1 MSGARN
7 PNSHSRFAYAF
18 AGLLVRRPGAV
29 LLVLLALLGL
39 STWGTLKLRINS
51 NQLDLISQDLPEV
64 KDVKQ
69 VIDMVGGS
77 GFLMLA
83 LRADDE
89 AALKKTADDVAGIVQ
104 ADKENVRNVSY
115 KLPVEFIQQNMVL
128 FVKTEDLVEGKRR
141 IMEFLRDKLKR
152 SNPFF
157 IDLGGS
163 KPVELNMQD
172 LVDKYSSIGKKSIR
186 DDYNISNDKKML
198 LILIKPMWDNTEI
211 GKTKAYLDRLNA
223 QLAEYSKQPGSVQ
236 LVEDYDRD
244 SSSKPD
250 MKGKIAY
257 GFTGSYKTTVDDSF
271 AIEESLHPVTI
282 LALVAIFAITI
293 VFFRKWAPTL
303 IVVSGTVMGTVY
315 TLGFT
320 YATVGELNMITSIL
334 GGILMGFGIDY
345 GIHFIFRTR
354 LELGAGKPYDVAI
367 RDAFVNAGRPAAVAA
382 VVTGGSFFV
391 LMVSEFR
398 GFSQFGFLA
407 GCGTLILGLT
417 LFLWSASLLALAG
430 RFNPALPQK
439 LIGVMRPPPTNSAT
453 SGKELRIPKPG
464 LVLAISTAV
473 VALICAAAVPWA
485 GLDAETPKVV
495 TIENNKKVERVA
507 FMDRLKHGV
516 GFDYNTRALIPDG
529 MSSVQLQDE
538 INDRFNISSDPMAIY
553 TKDLDEAEGVYRELT
568 KNAHKYPSIDQVVS
582 IFTFVPPEATAKAN
596 AKVLEE
602 WKAELK
608 ELEEQG
614 FSTAALPPEMQ
625 DKAEFFKKVLD
636 AKPFDVHGVPANY
649 AAQFKNLPT
658 ALPENQ
664 GYLTYIYAGVDLL
677 DGKKM
682 MKFSDETRAIRAT
695 YSPGMF
701 DKDAW
706 DPSGP
711 TAEKEFRAAGATQ
724 LYARLARI
732 VLWDGKVTV
741 ILTALWILAMHFL
754 DFRNVKLALASVIP
768 LGVGVAM
775 MLGIMSLTD
784 LRLNFMNIIILPI
797 LLGFGVSHGLYLL
810 HRFLEGTSPLV
821 ALRSVGAAVASSTLT
836 AVAGFAALLIAEHNG
851 LKSMGTVAC
860 IGLIT
865 TLLVSFTVLAAVM
878 QLMHDR
884 RQKEAGH
891 GSGTPVPGAEDST
904 TKAA

>member
-39 STWGTLKLRINS
+39 SAWGTSKLRINS
-51 NQLDLISQDLPEV
+51 NQLDLISQDLQEV

-83 LRADDE
+83 LRSSDE
-89 AALKKTADDVAGIVQ
+89 AAMKSTADDIAKMLE
-104 ADKENVRNVSY
+104 ADKQNVRNVSY

-141 IMEFLRDKLKR
+141 IMAFLRDKLKR

-157 IDLGGS
+157 IDLGGT
-163 KPVELNMQD
+163 KPVELDMQD
-172 LVDKYSSIGKKSIR
+172 LVDKYSSVGKKSIR
-186 DDYNISNDKKML
+186 DDYNISTDKKMVL
-198 LILIKPMWDNTEI
+198 MLIKPMWDTTEI
-211 GKTKAYLDRLNA
+211 GKTKEYLDKLKGELDA
-223 QLAEYSKQPGSVQ
+223 YSAQPGKVK
-236 LVEDYDRD
+236 LVEDYDQQSFTRD
-244 SSSKPD
+244 GSKD
-250 MKGKIAY
+250 GKGATTIAY

-282 LALVAIFAITI
+282 IALVAIFLITI
-293 VFFRKWAPTL
+293 VFFRKLAPTF
-303 IVVSGTVMGTVY
+303 IVVSGTVIGTIY

-320 YATVGELNMITSIL
+320 YATIGELNMITSIL

-417 LFLWSASLLALAG
+417 LFLWSAALLSLAG
-430 RFNPALPQK
+430 RINPALPQK
-439 LIGVMRPPPTNSAT
+439 LIGVMKPPNNNSAAT
-453 SGKELRIPKPG
+453 GKELRIPKPR
-464 LVLAISTAV
+464 LVLAASSLA

-485 GLDAETPKVV
+485 GLDAERPKG
-495 TIENNKKVERVA
+495 VELG
-507 FMDRLKHGV
+507 FFERLKYGV
-516 GFDYNTRALIPDG
+516 GFNYNTRALIPDG
-529 MSSVQLQDE
+529 MSSVLLQDE
-538 INDRFNISSDPMAIY
+538 INERFNISSDPMAIY

-568 KNAHKYPSIDQVVS
+568 EHPEKYPSIDQVVS
-582 IFTFVPPEATAKAN
+582 IFTFVPPAKTAEAN

-602 WKAELK
+602 WKAELAQ
-608 ELEEQG
+608 LESEG

-636 AKPFDVHGVPANY
+636 AKPFDVHGVPSNY
-649 AAQFKNLPT
+649 TAQFKNLPT
-658 ALPENQ
+658 ALPENH
-664 GYLTYIYAGVDLL
+664 GYLTYIYASVDLL

-682 MKFSDETRAIRAT
+682 MQFAQETSSIRAK
-695 YSPGMF
+695 YSPGRF

-706 DPSGP
+706 DAPGP
-711 TAEKEFRAAGATQ
+711 TAEKEFRAAGATR
-724 LYARLARI
+724 LYAKLASI

-741 ILTALWILAMHFL
+741 VLTALWILLMHFL
-754 DFRNVKLALASVIP
+754 DFRNTKLALASVIP

-836 AVAGFAALLIAEHNG
+836 AVAGFAALLAAAHNG
-851 LKSMGTVAC
+851 LRSMGLVAC

-884 RQKEAGH
+884 RQREAGTP
-891 GSGTPVPGAEDST
+891 SGTGGGAAGSDESSEP
-904 TKAA
+904 KAA

>member
-39 STWGTLKLRINS
+39 SAWGTSKLRINS
-51 NQLDLISQDLPEV
+51 NQLDLISQDLREV

-83 LRADDE
+83 LRAEDE
-89 AALKKTADDVAGIVQ
+89 AVLKKTADDIAAIAE

-128 FVKTEDLVEGKRR
+128 FVNTEDLVEGKHR

-198 LILIKPMWDNTEI
+198 LILIKPMWDNNEI
-211 GKTKAYLDRLNA
+211 GKTRVYLDRLNG
-223 QLAEYSKQPGSVQ
+223 QLAEYSQRPGSVQ
-236 LVEDYDRD
+236 LVENYAKD
-244 SSSKPD
+244 SYSQPD

-257 GFTGSYKTTVDDSF
+257 GYTGSYKTTVDDSY

-282 LALVAIFAITI
+282 IALVAIFLITM

-303 IVVSGTVMGTVY
+303 IVVSGTVIGTIY

-320 YATVGELNMITSIL
+320 YATIGELNMITSIL

-354 LELGAGKPYDVAI
+354 LELGAGKPYDEAI

-417 LFLWSASLLALAG
+417 LFLWSAALLSLAG
-430 RFNPALPQK
+430 RLNPALPQK
-439 LIGVMRPPPTNSAT
+439 LIGVMKPPPTNSAAT
-453 SGKELRIPKPG
+453 GKELRIPKPG
-464 LVLAISTAV
+464 LVLAVSSLA

-485 GLDAETPKVV
+485 GLDAELPKDAKLGFF
-495 TIENNKKVERVA
+495 E
-507 FMDRLKHGV
+507 RLKYGV
-516 GFDYNTRALIPDG
+516 GFNYNTRALIPDG
-529 MSSVQLQDE
+529 MSSVVLQDE
-538 INDRFNISSDPMAIY
+538 INERFNISSDPMAIY
-553 TKDLDEAEGVYRELT
+553 TKDLDEAEGIYREL
-568 KNAHKYPSIDQVVS
+568 KQNAHKYPSIDQVVS
-582 IFTFVPPEATAKAN
+582 IFTFVPPAETAKAN

-614 FSTAALPPEMQ
+614 FSTAALPPEFQ

-636 AKPFDVHGVPANY
+636 AKPFDVHGVPSNY
-649 AAQFKNLPT
+649 TTSFKNLPT
-658 ALPENQ
+658 AQPENH
-664 GYLTYIYAGVDLL
+664 GYLTFIYASVDLL

-682 MKFSDETRAIRAT
+682 MQFADETRSIRAK
-695 YSPGMF
+695 YSPGAF
-701 DKDAW
+701 DKDPW
-706 DPSGP
+706 DPAGP

-724 LYARLARI
+724 LYAKLASI
-732 VLWDGKVTV
+732 VLWDGKLTV

-754 DFRNVKLALASVIP
+754 DFRNAKLALASVIP

-836 AVAGFAALLIAEHNG
+836 AVAGFAALLAAAHNG
-851 LKSMGTVAC
+851 LRSMGLVAC

-865 TLLVSFTVLAAVM
+865 TLVVSFTVLAAVM

-884 RQKEAGH
+884 RQKEAGN
-891 GSGTPVPGAEDST
+891 TPDVPAAGGGEDSS

>member
-29 LLVLLALLGL
+29 LLVLLALLGV

-51 NQLDLISQDLPEV
+51 NQLDLISQDLQEV

-83 LRADDE
+83 LRSSDE
-89 AALKKTADDVAGIVQ
+89 AAMKRTADDLAAILQ

-141 IMEFLRDKLKR
+141 VMAFLRDKLKR

-157 IDLGGS
+157 IDLGGT

-172 LVDKYSSIGKKSIR
+172 LIDKYSSVGKKSIR
-186 DDYNISNDKKML
+186 DDYNISTDKKMVL
-198 LILIKPMWDNTEI
+198 MLIKPMWDTTEI
-211 GKTKAYLDRLNA
+211 GKTKEYLDKLKL
-223 QLAEYSKQPGSVQ
+223 QLDAYSAQPGKVK
-236 LVEDYDRD
+236 LVEDYDPKSFQRD
-244 SSSKPD
+244 GSKE
-250 MKGKIAY
+250 GQGATTLAY

-271 AIEESLHPVTI
+271 AIEESLQPVTVI
-282 LALVAIFAITI
+282 ALVAIFLITI
-293 VFFRKWAPTL
+293 LFFRKLAPTF
-303 IVVSGTVMGTVY
+303 IVVSGTVIGTIY

-320 YATVGELNMITSIL
+320 YATIGELNMITSIL

-430 RFNPALPQK
+430 RFNPALPQQ
-439 LIGVMRPPPTNSAT
+439 LIGIMKPPSNHSSAT
-453 SGKELRIPKPG
+453 GKELRIPKPR
-464 LVLAISTAV
+464 LVLAVSSAV
-473 VALICAAAVPWA
+473 VALVCAAAVPWA
-485 GLDAETPKVV
+485 GLDAELPKGVKLGFF
-495 TIENNKKVERVA
+495 E
-507 FMDRLKHGV
+507 RLKYGV
-516 GFDYNTRALIPDG
+516 GFNYNTRALIPDG
-529 MSSVQLQDE
+529 MSSVVLQDE
-538 INDRFNISSDPMAIY
+538 INERFNISSDPMAIY

-568 KNAHKYPSIDQVVS
+568 QNPQKYPSIDQVVS

-596 AKVLEE
+596 AQVLEE
-602 WKAELK
+602 WKAEFAQ
-608 ELEEQG
+608 LEAEG
-614 FSTAALPPEMQ
+614 FTTAALPPEMQ
-625 DKAEFFKKVLD
+625 DRAEFFKKVLD

-649 AAQFKNLPT
+649 TAQFKNLPT
-658 ALPENQ
+658 AQPENQ
-664 GYLTYIYAGVDLL
+664 GYLTYIYASVDLL

-682 MKFSDETRAIRAT
+682 MQFADETRSIRAKYT
-695 YSPGMF
+695 PGAF

-706 DPSGP
+706 DAQGP

-724 LYARLARI
+724 LYAKLASI
-732 VLWDGKVTV
+732 VLWDGKLTV
-741 ILTALWILAMHFL
+741 VLTALWILAMHFL
-754 DFRNVKLALASVIP
+754 DFRNTKLALASVIP

-836 AVAGFAALLIAEHNG
+836 AVAGFAALLAAAHNG
-851 LKSMGTVAC
+851 LRSMGLVAC

-884 RQKEAGH
+884 RQREGGHAAGT
-891 GSGTPVPGAEDST
+891 GGAAGNDESSKP
-904 TKAA
+904 KAA